1 VAMEEIEQRLTSA
14 GWNIDHSFSGYL
26 VIGYSGYH
34 LAILPYDR
42 GVEENENDHLF
53 EILDH
58 MSNITY
64 WVREIPTPQQASQ
77 LLREHGKP
85 PEEWDKP

>member
-1 VAMEEIEQRLTSA
+1 MEEMAQKLRSA
-14 GWNIDHSFSGYL
+14 GWNIDDSFAGYL

-42 GVEENENDHLF
+42 GVGKEGNDPHF

-58 MSNITY
+58 LRNITY

>member
-1 VAMEEIEQRLTSA
+1 MEDMEQRLRSA
-14 GWNIDHSFSGYL
+14 GWNIDESFSGYL

-34 LAILPYDR
+34 LSILPYER
-42 GVEENENDHLF
+42 EVGQNGNDPRF

-58 MSNITY
+58 LRNVTY
-64 WVREIPTPQQASQ
+64 WVWEIPTPQQASQ
-77 LLREHGKP
+77 LLREHGKL

>member
-1 VAMEEIEQRLTSA
+1 MEEIEQRLTSA

-34 LAILPYDR
+34 LSILPYDR
-42 GVEENENDHLF
+42 GVEENGNDPHF

-64 WVREIPTPQQASQ
+64 WVRAIPTPQQASQ
-77 LLREHGKP
+77 LLREHGKRS
-85 PEEWDKP
+85 EEWDNP

>member
-1 VAMEEIEQRLTSA
+1 MRNVT
-14 GWNIDHSFSGYL
+14 F
-26 VIGYSGYH
+26 
-34 LAILPYDR
+34 
-42 GVEENENDHLF
+42 
-53 EILDH
+53 
-58 MSNITY
+58 

>member
-1 VAMEEIEQRLTSA
+1 MEEMAQKLRSA
-14 GWNIDHSFSGYL
+14 GWNIDESFSGYL

-34 LAILPYDR
+34 LSILPYDR
-42 GVEENENDHLF
+42 GVEENGNVPHF

-58 MSNITY
+58 MRNVTY

-85 PEEWDKP
+85 LEEWDEP

>member
-34 LAILPYDR
+34 LSILPYDR
-42 GVEENENDHLF
+42 GVDENENDHLF

>member
-1 VAMEEIEQRLTSA
+1 MEEMEQRLRSA
-14 GWNIDHSFSGYL
+14 GWNIDDSFSGYL

-34 LAILPYDR
+34 LSILPYER
-42 GVEENENDHLF
+42 VLGQNGNDPRF

-58 MSNITY
+58 MRNVTY

>member
-1 VAMEEIEQRLTSA
+1 MEEMAQKLRSA
-14 GWNIDHSFSGYL
+14 GWNIDESFSGYL

-34 LAILPYDR
+34 LSILPYER
-42 GVEENENDHLF
+42 EVEQNGNDPRF

-58 MSNITY
+58 MRNVTY

-85 PEEWDKP
+85 SEEWDKP

>member
-1 VAMEEIEQRLTSA
+1 MEEIEQRLRSA
-14 GWNIDHSFSGYL
+14 GWNIDESFSGYL

-34 LAILPYDR
+34 LSILPYER
-42 GVEENENDHLF
+42 EVGQNHNDHCF

-58 MSNITY
+58 MRNVTY
-64 WVREIPTPQQASQ
+64 WVREIPTPQQALQ

>member
-1 VAMEEIEQRLTSA
+1 MAMEEIEQRLTSA

-34 LAILPYDR
+34 LSILPYDR

>member
-1 VAMEEIEQRLTSA
+1 MEEMAQRLRSA
-14 GWNIDHSFSGYL
+14 GWNIDESFSGYL
-26 VIGYSGYH
+26 AIGYSGYH
-34 LAILPYDR
+34 LSILPYER
-42 GVEENENDHLF
+42 EVGQNSNDPRF

-58 MSNITY
+58 MRNVTY

-77 LLREHGKP
+77 LLREHGKS

>member
-1 VAMEEIEQRLTSA
+1 MEEMAQKLRSA
-14 GWNIDHSFSGYL
+14 GWNIDDSFAGYL

-34 LAILPYDR
+34 LSILPYDR

-58 MSNITY
+58 MRNITY